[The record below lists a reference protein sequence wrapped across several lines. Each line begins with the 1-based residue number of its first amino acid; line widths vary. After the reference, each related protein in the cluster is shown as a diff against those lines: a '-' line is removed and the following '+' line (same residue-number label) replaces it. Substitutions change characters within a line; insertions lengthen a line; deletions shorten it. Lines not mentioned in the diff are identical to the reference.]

1 MSRASSIEN
10 KIFFSKY
17 KADSKIGQGSFGNI
31 YSAHNINNGELYA
44 LKFEKRN
51 RGRSL
56 LETETYILCY
66 LKGEGIPFIKSYGF
80 SGEFNILVME
90 LLGKSLETLFQENKC
105 KFSLKTVCML
115 GEQMISRLE
124 YIHKKYILHRDIKPD
139 NFTIGRG
146 KQSHLVYLIDF
157 GLSKKFKSSKGNH
170 EHIKYNEN
178 KRLIGTARYAS
189 INALKGCEQGR
200 RDDMEALGYVLMYFL
215 KGNLPWQGLKLNKG
229 DDRYRKIYEIKK
241 KTTPEELC
249 VGFPKQFQEY
259 IRYTRNLSFEQ
270 EPDYNYL
277 KKLLYSVMDKY
288 EFSLDYL
295 YDWGICKRK
304 SECSENTNITINNN
318 INKNDNNENNANNH
332 KNNNN
337 NNNNNLNLK
346 ECNNKNN
353 IKEKI
358 DGRNAINN
366 SIRNINNT
374 KKKKHFN
381 INHNNNINGINISK
395 RININ
400 NKRTKNNNTD
410 SKFNNSFLP
419 KKSIFEK
426 KNKKKILE
434 NIKPKKNMLNSVNNN
449 KNSLMKS
456 SDIIKEKKNMLKNIH
471 DSKILDT
478 LLNESYLSDGAFS
491 NESKNNNFKIFN
503 NSHYKFLS
511 ELNSTSRKSK
521 EKENK
526 RRKKTEIKTID
537 YTKIANEQIKDKNC
551 FIY

>member
-1 MSRASSIEN
+1 MSIASSIEN

-51 RGRSL
+51 RGHSL

-90 LLGKSLETLFQENKC
+90 LLGKSLETLFQENNC

-146 KQSHLVYLIDF
+146 KQSHIVYLIDF
-157 GLSKKFKSSKGNH
+157 GLSKKFRSSKGNH

-215 KGNLPWQGLKLNKG
+215 RGNLPWQGLKLNKG

-241 KTTPEELC
+241 NTTPEELC
-249 VGFPKQFQEY
+249 VGFPRQFYEY
-259 IRYTRNLSFEQ
+259 IKYTRSLAFEQ
-270 EPDYNYL
+270 EPDYHYL
-277 KKLLYSVMDKY
+277 KKLIYNVMDKY

-295 YDWGICKRK
+295 YDWGISKK
-304 SECSENTNITINNN
+304 KNEYSEKTNIS
-318 INKNDNNENNANNH
+318 NKNN

-337 NNNNNLNLK
+337 NNNHNDNVSIK
-346 ECNNKNN
+346 EFNSKNN
-353 IKEKI
+353 NKEKI
-358 DGRNAINN
+358 ESRNDININ
-366 SIRNINNT
+366 IKSINNT
-374 KKKKHFN
+374 KKRESVHNHIYNNKK
-381 INHNNNINGINISK
+381 
-395 RININ
+395 ININ
-400 NKRTKNNNTD
+400 NKNIFNNKD
-410 SKFNNSFLP
+410 SKFNNTFKP
-419 KKSIFEK
+419 KNSYMEKKVLK
-426 KNKKKILE
+426 KNKVLDNLKPKNKKLNSAKNE
-434 NIKPKKNMLNSVNNN
+434 NNLIRSTDRIKGKKNMN
-449 KNSLMKS
+449 
-456 SDIIKEKKNMLKNIH
+456 KNIH

-491 NESKNNNFKIFN
+491 NESKNNNFKLFN
-503 NSHYKFLS
+503 DSHYKFLS
-511 ELNSTSRKSK
+511 ELNSTSRKNK

-526 RRKKTEIKTID
+526 RRKKTVD
-537 YTKIANEQIKDKNC
+537 YNKITNGQIKDKNC